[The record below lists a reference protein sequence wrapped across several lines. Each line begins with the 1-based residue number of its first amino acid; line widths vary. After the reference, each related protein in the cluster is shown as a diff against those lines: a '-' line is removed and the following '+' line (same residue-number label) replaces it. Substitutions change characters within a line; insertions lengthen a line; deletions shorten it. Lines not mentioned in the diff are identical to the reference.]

1 MDVETFT
8 ATSGRI
14 TGVLGLITAA
24 FIAVMFVISA
34 PARIAVPGVIAC
46 LFAAVVIWG
55 AMLRPAVSVTGDH
68 LLMRTLFETV
78 TIPLAGIDTVLVRR
92 YLLVRAGGTKYVC
105 PAIGRPLR
113 KTVRSEMKW
122 GGGPQV
128 LSPGAAITKDSSVI
142 AASQVK
148 RQGDIDYA
156 DFVEQRILHLA
167 ATARAARGIEERSE
181 EEYEI
186 GSQAVRRTFWP
197 VIGALVVLALAFVVV
212 LVVL

>member
-1 MDVETFT
+1 METFT
-8 ATSGRI
+8 ATNGRV
-14 TGVLGLITAA
+14 TGVLGLLTTA

-46 LFAAVVIWG
+46 LFAVVVLWG
-55 AMLRPAVSVTGDH
+55 AMLRPSVSTTADD

-105 PAIGRPLR
+105 PAIGRSLR

-122 GGGPQV
+122 SGGAQV

-148 RQGDIDYA
+148 RKGEIDYA

-167 ATARAARGIEERSE
+167 ASARAARGIQERSE
-181 EEYEI
+181 EEYDL
-186 GSQAVRRTFWP
+186 GSQAVRRPFWP
-197 VIGALVVLALAFVVV
+197 VVVALVVLGLAFVVA